1 MKRTTKNDSQKL
13 HINPKSEN
21 QKEYLKSIENNKITF
36 VNGPAGS
43 GKSYMATVYGL
54 SLLLRGQIEKL
65 FIGRPLVQ
73 SDMDSGFLPGTLE
86 EKLEPYLRPIMDIM
100 GYSQTHGELQK
111 LIKDKKIECA
121 PIGYLRG
128 RTFIDSF
135 IIMDEMQNADYEQ
148 LILVLT
154 RLGKNSKM
162 VLTGDLTQS
171 DLRENRKGGLGI
183 IMNKLENVPGI
194 GVVNMGVEDIQRE
207 PIIKLILEKLNE

>member
-1 MKRTTKNDSQKL
+1 MKKTINNGPKL
-13 HINPKSEN
+13 NLVAKSEN
-21 QKEYLKSIENNKITF
+21 QKEYLRSIENNKITF

-54 SLLLRGQIEKL
+54 SLLLQSKIDKL

-73 SDMDSGFLPGTLE
+73 SDIESGFLPGTLE

-100 GYSQTHGELQK
+100 GYSQSHGELQK

-128 RTFIDSF
+128 RTFLNSF

-171 DLRENRKGGLGI
+171 DLGEKRRGGLGI